1 MNEQKTNKRRTMNE
15 QKTNDERT
23 KDGASR
29 TGK

>member
-1 MNEQKTNKRRTMNE
+1 MKCEKFLEEGNKIE
-15 QKTNDERT
+15 DYWKLGGT